1 MIHKN
6 INLSIN
12 IVFLA
17 FGIILMFSKEQFL
30 FIEHVVAIP
39 LGIGFFTCSILNLL
53 FTLSIK
59 QPKKD

>member
-1 MIHKN
+1 MTHKN

-30 FIEHVVAIP
+30 IEHVVAIP

-53 FTLSIK
+53 FTLSLK
-59 QPKKD
+59 QPKK